1 VHVSLAIIFLLL
13 AMTPP
18 LSPKIQDRA
27 AALAAATLLCE
38 LLTQRLLTRSTELP
52 SEALAWVLLPL
63 LVRAGGRQR
72 RGGED
77 EEIAPPR
84 SSKTKGS
91 GAVLFAAGI
100 AAASFCRAEN
110 GTARF
115 HVRGHR
121 NPK

>member
-1 VHVSLAIIFLLL
+1 
-13 AMTPP
+13 MTPP
-18 LSPKIQDRA
+18 LSPKSQDRM
-27 AALAAATLLCE
+27 AALAAATLFCE

-72 RGGED
+72 RGGEG
-77 EEIAPPR
+77 EEIAPP
-84 SSKTKGS
+84 SSSTAKES

-121 NPK
+121 NSK